1 MQVNPIATTDDTTQQ
16 AVSTAAASTDFSS
29 YLNDATTDNSL
40 SSIFQKAADTYG
52 VSVNL
57 LAAMAKQESNF
68 QSDAVSKS
76 GAVGVMQLM
85 PATAAYLGCTD
96 SYDPEQNIMA
106 GAKYI
111 SELLDK
117 YNGDTSLALAAY
129 NAGSNNVDKYGG
141 IPPFE
146 ETQNYVAK
154 ITAYMNEGV
163 TLPDGFTTT
172 GSSNGGSGITTAD
185 FSNLDEDTLKDILSQ
200 VFSYDDY
207 LKFMNIFVNG
217 LSELSASGTSLDDYL
232 ASFQNVNTAT
242 SSSEASAD
250 EVPKELTV
258 NVASTDTDEPVTANA
273 KGINSS
279 APVVSSANAET
290 ISMAGLTGDPSYYA
304 FQSINYNSAV
314 LNLMNQ
320 KNDVEN
326 S

>member
-1 MQVNPIATTDDTTQQ
+1 MQVNPIVSTDDTTQQ
-16 AVSTAAASTDFSS
+16 TTSTTATSTDFSS
-29 YLNDATTDNSL
+29 YLNDATADNSL

-111 SELLDK
+111 SELLNK

-172 GSSNGGSGITTAD
+172 GSSTGTSGITTAD
-185 FSNLDEDTLKDILSQ
+185 FSKLSEDELKDVLAQ

-217 LSELSASGTSLDDYL
+217 LSELSASGTSLSDYL
-232 ASFQNVNTAT
+232 SSFQNGSTTAA
-242 SSSEASAD
+242 SSDAATVES
-250 EVPKELTV
+250 PKELTV
-258 NVASTDTDEPVTANA
+258 SVTSADTDEPTTASA
-273 KGINSS
+273 KDIRST
-279 APVVSSANAET
+279 APVVASTAAET
-290 ISMAGLTGDPSYYA
+290 VSMAGLTGDPSYYA

-320 KNDVEN
+320 KNDVE
-326 S
+326 SI